1 MTAMADDDVALD
13 PNRGLDVALGL
24 DGRVSTTRVGRD
36 VVTTAM
42 NAVDPT
48 AANRISA
55 IKKWRDDYIGPFR
68 ELVSAGTTSAGAAYA
83 IAAAGLDELHRNAVV
98 VRDGEQRPA
107 REALLQDRESVF
119 RSVTVQGNMTRDP
132 GLTIPMQGARLFGP
146 EVRRQLDTWVAD
158 GVVERGFATALH
170 TVLDNPAWVDL
181 SDLTVVVLGAG
192 AEMGPLRSLLR
203 WGAHVIAV
211 DLPRPEI
218 WQRVIAVA
226 RNSSGRLTIPV
237 PTSSALPDII
247 SPDQD
252 EELARTAGINII
264 AQLPELYGW
273 LREVE
278 GPFTLGTYTYADG
291 ATHLRLGLATDV
303 LGATLLEHRNDIGL
317 AFLATPTDV
326 YAVSPTTVEESRRRW
341 NTRGLVGLA
350 QLPLRA
356 TGQFAQNYPSTI
368 TTDRGEIGI
377 ADCLVTIQGP
387 NYALAKRLQRWRA
400 TVARQT
406 GVWASLNV
414 APATRTRSV
423 VKNRALAAAYAGAH
437 RFGVEVFDPSTSNTI
452 MAALFVHD
460 LRSTN
465 SLARPDAVVQH
476 PDEPWATQAAH
487 AGLWTCAYAPRSVL
501 GIAAAMG
508 VLVRG

>member
-42 NAVDPT
+42 NAVD
-48 AANRISA
+48 AAAGNQIA
-55 IKKWRDDYIGPFR
+55 TIKNWRDDYIGPFR
-68 ELVSAGTTSAGAAYA
+68 QLVSVGTTTSQAAYA
-83 IAAAGLDELHRNAVV
+83 IASAGLDELHRNAVV
-98 VRDGEQRPA
+98 VRDGEQIPA
-107 REALLQDRESVF
+107 RTALASADSPMF
-119 RSVTVQGNMTRDP
+119 RSVTVQGAVARDP
-132 GLTIPMQGARLFGP
+132 GLTIPMHGARLFGP

-170 TVLDNPAWVDL
+170 TVLDNHEWLDL

-226 RNSSGRLTIPV
+226 RNSSGRLSIPV
-237 PTSSALPDII
+237 PTSSALPDTI
-247 SPDQD
+247 SPDHD
-252 EELARTAGINII
+252 DELARTAGINII
-264 AQLPELYGW
+264 AQLPELYSW
-273 LREVE
+273 LKDIE

-291 ATHLRLGLATDV
+291 ATHLRLGLGTDV
-303 LGATLLEHRNDIGL
+303 LAATLLEHRSDIGL

-326 YAVSPTTVEESRRRW
+326 YAVSPRTVEESRRRW
-341 NTRGLVGLA
+341 NARGLAGIA

-356 TGQFAQNYPSTI
+356 TGQFAPNYPSTI
-368 TTDRGEIGI
+368 KTDRGEIGI

-400 TVARQT
+400 TVSRQN

-437 RFGVEVFDPSTSNTI
+437 RFGVEVFDPSTSNTV
-452 MAALFVHD
+452 MAALLVHD
-460 LRSTN
+460 LRSTT

-476 PDEPWATQAAH
+476 PDEPWAVQAAH
-487 AGLWTCAYAPRSVL
+487 AGLWTSAYAPRSVL

-508 VLVRG
+508 MLVRG